1 MLQSAAV
8 PIGDSRHLDLLASVP
23 LLRALPEHLRRTLA
37 ESAEERSY
45 AHGEEIFARGDPG
58 DCMYVI
64 IEGEVAI
71 TLPAAPPNKPV
82 VLRHLFAGDHF
93 GELAVLDGGARTASA
108 SAASQVRLLRLS
120 QEAFLST
127 ALGSTD
133 ASHLV
138 MRELTARLRNTTS
151 LLAQRAS
158 RDVVRELDA
167 KLTGS
172 ERFAIRVARWNGS
185 WAFIAVIVLLSGGW
199 MAVNAF
205 KGAAFDPYPY
215 VFFNLV
221 LAILVVL
228 QGPLLMMAQNRE
240 NRQERAR
247 AEVDYHVNLKNE
259 LALERLGQDVDHLT
273 QELKSLRS
281 QIAQQLLSQ

>member
-1 MLQSAAV
+1 
-8 PIGDSRHLDLLASVP
+8 
-23 LLRALPEHLRRTLA
+23 
-37 ESAEERSY
+37 
-45 AHGEEIFARGDPG
+45 
-58 DCMYVI
+58 
-64 IEGEVAI
+64 
-71 TLPAAPPNKPV
+71 
-82 VLRHLFAGDHF
+82 
-93 GELAVLDGGARTASA
+93 
-108 SAASQVRLLRLS
+108 LRLS
-120 QEAFLST
+120 QEAFLAT

-167 KLTGS
+167 SLTRS
-172 ERFAIRVARWNGS
+172 ERFAIRVASWNGS

-199 MAVNAF
+199 MAVNAIN
-205 KGAAFDPYPY
+205 AVAFDPYPY

-247 AEVDYHVNLKNE
+247 AEVDYRVNLKNE
-259 LALERLGQDVDHLT
+259 LALERLGQDVDRLT
-273 QELKSLRS
+273 QELQALRGQIKHQLFS
-281 QIAQQLLSQ
+281 Q